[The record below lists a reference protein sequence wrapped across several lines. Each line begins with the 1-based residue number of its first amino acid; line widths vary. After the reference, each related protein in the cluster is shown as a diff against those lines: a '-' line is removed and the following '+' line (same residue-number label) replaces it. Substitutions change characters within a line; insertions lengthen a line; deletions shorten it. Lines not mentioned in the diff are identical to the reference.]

1 MKPEISQW
9 AELMTE
15 EGGPVEVAEQL
26 QYRARETQEPGTKK
40 GRAPDGDA
48 PR

>member
-15 EGGPVEVAEQL
+15 TGGPVEVAEPL
-26 QYRARETQEPGTKK
+26 QYRARETPGARHKK
-40 GRAPDGDA
+40 GACP
-48 PR
+48 